1 MLVESCKLY
10 RSISDDDFEWI
21 PPSRISL
28 PEPSD
33 LPSGRMRVHWHME
46 FCRLV
51 SHVLLQM
58 SRRRQK
64 REVGYAREWNAE
76 FLCHTYN
83 EIPRVDEDGEC
94 TNAQT
99 HNAFGVM
106 SYRRSAD

>member
-1 MLVESCKLY
+1 
-10 RSISDDDFEWI
+10 
-21 PPSRISL
+21 
-28 PEPSD
+28 
-33 LPSGRMRVHWHME
+33 ME

-64 REVGYAREWNAE
+64 REVGYAREWNAA

-83 EIPRVDEDGEC
+83 EIPRVDENGEC

-99 HNAFGVM
+99 HNAFGGDVVSSISRLKPIGEDM
-106 SYRRSAD
+106 ERRWKGDEKEMKGM